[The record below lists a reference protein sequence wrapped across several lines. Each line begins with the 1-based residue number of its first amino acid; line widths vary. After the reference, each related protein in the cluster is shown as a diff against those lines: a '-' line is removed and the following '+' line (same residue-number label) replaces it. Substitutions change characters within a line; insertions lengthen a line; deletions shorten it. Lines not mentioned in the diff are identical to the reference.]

1 MDLTP
6 SSTFHSNLI
15 LWTKVLNAGVQEIR
29 MVSLVRTCKPLWISL
44 MHPSLPALHYWHLL
58 HILLLISGTNH
69 IVADVDHNIELVTLC
84 KGMELNSKCKYPVT
98 NNQIHSNW
106 IFNFTTIH
114 QHSATFNPQQYHTT
128 KKTVMQQ
135 YATKKYP
142 IPHNTQKDMVFPFAS
157 IRILYL
163 FGSLEPIHICPY
175 LIRASWSNLP
185 PNHENVGMVYK
196 YKIFNS
202 GMRVVFRENRYQLR
216 RDKKYMYCIGSLF
229 VDHQSRR
236 MMGFR
241 SFML

>member
-1 MDLTP
+1 M
-6 SSTFHSNLI
+6 
-15 LWTKVLNAGVQEIR
+15 
-29 MVSLVRTCKPLWISL
+29 
-44 MHPSLPALHYWHLL
+44 
-58 HILLLISGTNH
+58 
-69 IVADVDHNIELVTLC
+69 
-84 KGMELNSKCKYPVT
+84 T

-128 KKTVMQQ
+128 KNTVMQQ

-202 GMRVVFRENRYQLR
+202 GMRVVFREYRYQLR
-216 RDKKYMYCIGSLF
+216 RDKKIYVLHWFPLCWSSVSTDDGLQKFYALRAGAC
-229 VDHQSRR
+229 
-236 MMGFR
+236 MGQMDGLHPLDCFDY
-241 SFML
+241 